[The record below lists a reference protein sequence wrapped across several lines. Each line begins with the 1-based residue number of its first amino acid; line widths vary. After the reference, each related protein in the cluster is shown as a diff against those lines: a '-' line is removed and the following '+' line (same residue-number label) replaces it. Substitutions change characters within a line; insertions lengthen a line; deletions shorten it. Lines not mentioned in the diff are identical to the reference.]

1 MSCLEASKRKKKIK
15 VELKSKISKFTQEM
29 SNCSILDLPELILHQ
44 ICTLLSCPFDLINLG
59 STCQKLYEV
68 TNVPSL
74 WIRLA
79 FNWCEGIWQW
89 IDDVPSA
96 ENERTWFINLLHNA
110 AKLPHDAKHHCSL
123 ENGEEWIRVDSK
135 RFRSYVG
142 MLQWSYGDRD
152 EYHHPAILFRR
163 WIYDVGLFRRKNPQ
177 INVTSNDDLSNSSR
191 KALAALGGGAA
202 RDLRARKFPNIDP
215 VYYVRFLKIAHF
227 ENLFPLGFN
236 GCLCPLI
243 IDNTSCEYNRE
254 TAGPEGLV
262 LCISIAAA
270 NLLVS
275 RCYNRE
281 ITLSYMTYMIKR
293 ICQTFYNVITKK
305 LPEIQNQL
313 RCSELKS
320 IILYIADN
328 DDNILDIWQEDLD
341 KLKVVL
347 KCKDL
352 IRDCATILRKY
363 DWLDA
368 IVDQIKS
375 RWRQCLQEEIFSVLN
390 ISHQEK
396 LIQINLTDSD
406 LIGGDN
412 RRQEMASAAFVSKDG
427 VLVTW
432 QLTGRGRY

>member
-163 WIYDVGLFRRKNPQ
+163 WIYDV
-177 INVTSNDDLSNSSR
+177 
-191 KALAALGGGAA
+191 
-202 RDLRARKFPNIDP
+202 
-215 VYYVRFLKIAHF
+215 
-227 ENLFPLGFN
+227 
-236 GCLCPLI
+236 
-243 IDNTSCEYNRE
+243 
-254 TAGPEGLV
+254 
-262 LCISIAAA
+262 
-270 NLLVS
+270 
-275 RCYNRE
+275 
-281 ITLSYMTYMIKR
+281 
-293 ICQTFYNVITKK
+293 
-305 LPEIQNQL
+305 
-313 RCSELKS
+313 
-320 IILYIADN
+320 DN